1 MNVLRSGRVRRAT
14 ELHVTG
20 LRITSTT
27 LNVMGAALAA
37 VSVGMVVGGFVELGS
52 TNRDTG
58 ALFLSA
64 LITFVVGTG
73 LFGATQPGDVRA
85 RDVFA
90 AVGWTWLMV
99 TGFGSLPY
107 VLGGTFDVAG
117 IDTSG
122 QIVNAIFESASGF
135 SATGSTALTDFSI
148 PGRGTLMYRQIT
160 QWYGGMGIV
169 VLAIAVL
176 PYLGVGGLDL
186 LTAESPGPV
195 SERLT
200 PRVKQTAKGLWSTY
214 VVFTV
219 AVAIALIVIPGPSVY
234 DAIAHGFST
243 ASTGGFSPHE
253 TSIGHFD
260 SIAVEIALVFA
271 MIVCGTN
278 FTLHLRAQRGD
289 RNAYR
294 SDAEFRGYVVMLAGC
309 ILLVVGILWLGGS
322 FTAGE
327 SLRVGVFN
335 VVSLATS
342 TGFGNATGPGSA
354 GDFALWLPAAQM
366 ILLFLLVVGASTSST
381 SGGIKVMR
389 VQVLLAHSIR
399 SIRRSQQ
406 SRAVI
411 PVKRGSVAVPEDV
424 ISRMAGFF
432 VVYALLVLSGVLLLT
447 SVGGGLSESISAC
460 ISALGNMGPA
470 LGAAGPTAN
479 YTEAFTEPGRLV
491 LSAYMLIGRLELF
504 PILLMFAAPTR
515 AARARLT

>member
-1 MNVLRSGRVRRAT
+1 MNVLRSGRVRKAT
-14 ELHVTG
+14 ELHATG
-20 LRITSTT
+20 LRIKSTT

-37 VSVGMVVGGFVELGS
+37 VSVGMVVGGVVELGT

-64 LITFVVGTG
+64 LITFVVGG
-73 LFGATQPGDVRA
+73 VLFGSTQAGEVRA
-85 RDVFA
+85 REVFA
-90 AVGWTWLMV
+90 AVGWAWLTV

-122 QIVNAIFESASGF
+122 QIVNAIFESASGY

-169 VLAIAVL
+169 VLAVAVL

-186 LTAESPGPV
+186 LTAEAPGPV

-214 VVFTV
+214 AVFTLGV
-219 AVAIALIVIPGPSVY
+219 VVVLVIIPGPSVY

-243 ASTGGFSPHE
+243 VSTGGFSPHAS
-253 TSIGHFD
+253 SIGHFD
-260 SIAVEIALVFA
+260 SIAVEIAIIAA
-271 MIVCGTN
+271 MVVCATN
-278 FTLHLRAQRGD
+278 FTLHLRAKRGT
-289 RNAYR
+289 RKAYR
-294 SDAEFRGYVVMLAGC
+294 SDAEFRGYISILAVC
-309 ILLVVGILWLGGS
+309 SMLVVAILWLGGS
-322 FTAGE
+322 LTVGE

-366 ILLFLLVVGASTSST
+366 ILLCLFVVGGSTSST

-389 VQVLLAHSIR
+389 AQVLLAHSIR
-399 SIRRSQQ
+399 VIRRSQR

-424 ISRMAGFF
+424 IRRMAGFF
-432 VVYALLVLSGVLLLT
+432 VVYALLVLSGVMVLT
-447 SVGGGLSESISAC
+447 SLGGGLGESISA
-460 ISALGNMGPA
+460 IIGSLGNMGPGF
-470 LGAAGPTAN
+470 GAAGPTAN
-479 YTEAFTEPGRLV
+479 FSDAFTEPGRLV
-491 LSAYMLIGRLELF
+491 LAVYMLIGRLELF

-515 AARARLT
+515 TVRARMM